1 MIALSSS
8 SGVVAAFGWDNASLL
23 VLGAIVLAFAAA
35 ALSGSRAYQR
45 PYSLGGSGTRAAP
58 TDHPDLE
65 SDGFLR
71 PESRLLT
78 RLEKVLLFALAGY
91 LFFDRGFAWIHVPGT
106 PLFIGELIIA
116 FGIVAMF
123 TSNVR
128 ISPAIKASGAFKA
141 LLAYM
146 AWGAFLLLPAVPKY
160 TFDAIRD
167 AALWY
172 YGIVAI
178 FVVALALSRPTRI
191 NSWLRLFGKIAPYAL
206 LWFPIAVVLDAAFW
220 DKFPL
225 VPDSA
230 IPIVSHSTGNLTV
243 MAAVVIGFIWLVD
256 TDRILFTERQ
266 RVLLTSF
273 GTLVILFGAMRNR
286 GGFVAAAVGLG
297 IAFLFLRRKRTE
309 MTMIMVGAVVLLL
322 IVGLLGN
329 VRIELFEGRE
339 VSVQQ
344 LLDNLTSVI
353 DPDAGGFRQRTT
365 TEWRLEIWTSV
376 LDDVATE
383 FPLTGFGPGPD
394 LGERYNITTD
404 PTTPL
409 RNPHNSHVGVLAR
422 SGFVGIT
429 LWFMMFAIWIVELLM
444 TRNRLIARGHTGQA
458 GVAVW
463 LVVSIPTILVNA
475 IFDPTLEGP
484 QVAWWLWA
492 MVGFG
497 VAFTTL
503 ERTGHLPALALES
516 PRRAPQRRERTK
528 I

>member
-1 MIALSSS
+1 MSQLLPARGIF
-8 SGVVAAFGWDNASLL
+8 AAFGIDPSSLIA
-23 VLGAIVLAFAAA
+23 LGVIVMAFAAA
-35 ALSGSRAYQR
+35 AVTGARAYR
-45 PYSLGGSGTRAAP
+45 KPYSVNARRAQPVAFD
-58 TDHPDLE
+58 TSDVFPDGL
-65 SDGFLR
+65 LR
-71 PESRLLT
+71 AEPRVMT
-78 RLEKVLLFALAGY
+78 RLEKALIFGLGGY
-91 LFFDRGFAWIHVPGT
+91 LFFDRGFAWFHVPGT

-116 FGIVAMF
+116 FGVVAMLAS
-123 TSNVR
+123 TIR
-128 ISPAIKASGAFKA
+128 ISPAIRASGAFKA

-146 AWGAFLLLPAVPKY
+146 AWGAFLLLPAIPTY
-160 TFDAIRD
+160 TFDALRD

-172 YGIVAI
+172 YGIIAV

-191 NSWLRLFGKIAPYAL
+191 NSWLRLFGRIAPYAL
-206 LWFPIAVVLDAAFW
+206 LWFPVAVVLDAALS

-256 TDRILFTERQ
+256 SDRVLFSQRQ

-273 GTLVILFGAMRNR
+273 GTIVILFGAMRNR

-297 IAFLFLRRKRTE
+297 IAFLFLRRKRSE

-322 IVGLLGN
+322 VAGLLGN

-344 LLDNLTSVI
+344 LLNNLTSVI
-353 DPDAGGFRQRTT
+353 DQDAGGFRQRTT

-422 SGFVGIT
+422 SGFVGIG
-429 LWFMMFAIWIVELLM
+429 LWFMMFAIWLVELLM
-444 TRNRLIARGHTGQA
+444 TRNRLLARGRIGEA

-497 VAFTTL
+497 VAFITL
-503 ERTGHLPALALES
+503 ERSGRLPLLS
-516 PRRAPQRRERTK
+516 LSKPRSAATTQRATV
-528 I
+528 